1 MISNHTGGE
10 ATCTAKAVC
19 ELCGKAYGEKD
30 PANHTGENRWTADDK
45 THEREWTCCGVVTV
59 ETEAHTFGKWVT
71 TVKPTSHKK
80 GEKERTCEVCGYT
93 QTKTVS
99 PTGGSGTTDSGKK
112 PATGTDDHLPFDDV
126 RRGDW
131 FYDDVRYVYETGLMN
146 GTANRIFAPS
156 ISTTR
161 AMIVTI
167 LWRLEGSPV
176 VNFAMRFRDVVQN
189 AWYSE
194 AVRWA
199 AANGIVTGYTEQ
211 TFGPNDNIAREQLA
225 AILHRY
231 AKYKGLDVSVGE
243 DTNILSFDDAQTIS
257 GYAVP
262 AMQWACGAGLMQG
275 SNRKLLPTAE
285 ATRAQVA
292 AMLHRFL
299 G

>member
-30 PANHTGENRWTADDK
+30 PVNHTGENRWTADDK

-71 TVKPTSHKK
+71 TVKPTAHKK
-80 GEKERTCEVCGYT
+80 GEKKRTCEVCGYT

-112 PATGTDDHLPFDDV
+112 PAMGTDDRLPFDDV

-131 FYDDVRYVYETGLMN
+131 FYDDVRYVYETSLMN

-176 VNFAMRFRDVVQN
+176 VNFAMRFQDVAEN
-189 AWYSE
+189 LWYSE

-199 AANGIVTGYTEQ
+199 AANGIVTGYAEQ
-211 TFGPNDNIAREQLA
+211 T
-225 AILHRY
+225 
-231 AKYKGLDVSVGE
+231 
-243 DTNILSFDDAQTIS
+243 LSAPTTTSPASSWRRFST
-257 GYAVP
+257 
-262 AMQWACGAGLMQG
+262 AMQ
-275 SNRKLLPTAE
+275 T
-285 ATRAQVA
+285 TRGT
-292 AMLHRFL
+292 M
-299 G
+299 